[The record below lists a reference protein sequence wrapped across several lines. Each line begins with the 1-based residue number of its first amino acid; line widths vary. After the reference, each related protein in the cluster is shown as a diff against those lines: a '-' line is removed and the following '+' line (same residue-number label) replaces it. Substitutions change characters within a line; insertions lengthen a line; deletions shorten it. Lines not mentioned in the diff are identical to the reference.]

1 MLIMSDYS
9 RWKAAKKKEV
19 AEAAPE
25 KEIPDF
31 LRSIDDSLTTIKRI
45 AIWWLVLSVLA
56 VLGGITLVLNKL

>member
-1 MLIMSDYS
+1 MFMSDYS

-19 AEAAPE
+19 AEAEPE

-45 AIWWLVLSVLA
+45 AIWWLVLSLLA
-56 VLGGITLVLNKL
+56 VLGGIILTLNRLA